1 MKKVFSLFTMAFVSM
16 FALVLGVSAEEVAD
30 ATKLTDCL
38 ANESVCTLTADI
50 DIDAVVPADKTVTL
64 ELNGHNLTAV
74 NADAIYVKKG
84 ATLTIKGEGNVIAT
98 KTNYA
103 ALFNNG
109 TVIIDGGTFK
119 RDVAGNDNKWYVILN
134 HGVMTINKA
143 TVTIDNEGEIPAGET
158 HPSLVDN
165 GYSSF
170 NSGNERTGY
179 ITDDSVNHKNPSL
192 TINGGEFV
200 GGLNTIKND
209 DNSILEINGGT
220 FKNTIQV
227 SLMNW
232 NEATINGGTFETP
245 KGNDKTNI
253 FVGNA
258 GATSVNKGILV
269 INGGT
274 FNAENTIEG
283 YVVTP
288 IEINGGEFNYT
299 KSFLNSDQN
308 RTNDNLATDGN
319 IEVVGG
325 TFADDSVKPEDG
337 YTKYEVAEGEFVVA
351 KTITFDTKTEDISV
365 MNHKSLT
372 LKLDE
377 LIIKYGEFKVAD
389 EKLAKVEKGVITA
402 LKEGK
407 TTITV
412 KFDGK
417 EKTYNL
423 TVFKNPETGD
433 NAMIFMVLGLIGL
446 AGAAV
451 TTNKLRHN

>member
-1 MKKVFSLFTMAFVSM
+1 MKKVFSLFTMAFISM
-16 FALVLGVSAEEVAD
+16 FALVLGVSAKEVAD
-30 ATKLTDCL
+30 AAELDSCL
-38 ANESVCTLTADI
+38 ATESVCTLTADI
-50 DIDAVVPADKTVTL
+50 SADVVVPTDKTVTL
-64 ELNGHNLTAV
+64 ELNSHNLTAV
-74 NADAIYVKKG
+74 NADAIYVTKG

-103 ALFNNG
+103 SVFNNG

-119 RDVAGNDNKWYVILN
+119 RDVTGNDNKWYVILN
-134 HGVMTINKA
+134 HGIMTINAA
-143 TVTIDNEGEIPAGET
+143 TVTIDNEDDIVSGS

-165 GYSSF
+165 GYSNF

-179 ITDDSVNHKNPSL
+179 VNTKNHEEPSL
-192 TINGGEFV
+192 TVNGGEFV

-220 FKNTIQV
+220 FKNTVQV

-269 INGGT
+269 INGGI
-274 FNAENTIEG
+274 FNAENVVEG
-283 YVVTP
+283 SVVTP

-299 KSFLNSDQN
+299 VSFVNNSTDRQSK
-308 RTNDNLATDGN
+308 NDNLVTDGK
-319 IEVVGG
+319 IEIIGG
-325 TFADDSVKPEDG
+325 IFADDSVKPEDG
-337 YTKYEVAEGEFVVA
+337 YTKYEVAEGEYVVA
-351 KTITFDTKTEDISV
+351 KTITFDTKTEDVSV
-365 MNHKSLT
+365 MNHKTLT

-377 LIIKYGEFKVAD
+377 LIMKYGEFKVAD
-389 EKLAKVEKGVITA
+389 EKVAKVENGVITA

-423 TVFKNPETGD
+423 TVVKNPETSD
-433 NAMIFMVLGLIGL
+433 NAMIFMVLALIGL
-446 AGAAV
+446 AGTALTA
-451 TTNKLRHN
+451 NKLRHN

>member
-1 MKKVFSLFTMAFVSM
+1 MKKVFNLFTIAFISM
-16 FALVLGVSAEEVAD
+16 FALVLGVSAKEVAD
-30 ATKLTDCL
+30 ASELNSCL
-38 ANESVCTLTADI
+38 AGESVCTLTADI
-50 DIDAVVPADKTVTL
+50 TADAVVPADKTVTL
-64 ELNGHNLTAV
+64 ELNGHNLTAETK
-74 NADAIYVKKG
+74 DAIYVTKS

-98 KTNYA
+98 KTDYA
-103 ALFNNG
+103 SVFNNG
-109 TVIIDGGTFK
+109 TVIIDGGTYK
-119 RDVAGNDNKWYVILN
+119 RDVAGNTNKWYVILN
-134 HGVMTINKA
+134 HGIMTINDA
-143 TVTIDNEGEIPAGET
+143 IVTIDNENEIVSGS

-179 ITDDSVNHKNPSL
+179 VDAKNHQKPSL
-192 TINGGEFV
+192 TVNGGEFV

-220 FKNTIQV
+220 FKNTVQV

-245 KGNDKTNI
+245 LGKDKTNI

-258 GATSVNKGILV
+258 GSESVNRGILV
-269 INGGT
+269 INGGI
-274 FNAENTIEG
+274 FNAENTVEG
-283 YVVTP
+283 SVVTP

-299 KSFLNSDQN
+299 VSFVNNSAERQSK
-308 RTNDNLATDGN
+308 NDNLVTDGN
-319 IEVVGG
+319 VEVIGG
-325 TFADDSVKPEDG
+325 SFADDSVKPEEG
-337 YTKYEVAEGEFVVA
+337 YTKYQVGENEYIVV
-351 KTITFDTKTEDISV
+351 KTITFDTKEENIEV
-365 MNHKSLT
+365 MNQKTLD

-389 EKLAKVEKGVITA
+389 EAIAKVENGVITA

-423 TVFKNPETGD
+423 TVVKNPETGD